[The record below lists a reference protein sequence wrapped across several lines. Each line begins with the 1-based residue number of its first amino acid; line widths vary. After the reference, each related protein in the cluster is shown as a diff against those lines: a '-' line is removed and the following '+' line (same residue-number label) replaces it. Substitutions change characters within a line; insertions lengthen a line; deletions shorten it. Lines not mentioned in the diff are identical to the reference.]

1 MSPNGYDIWDVNSAA
16 GKLVGQAHT
25 VSARHLSHSIPRVQ
39 FNREVAYYA
48 KRIADDVALGRKTP
62 EQGMQAILQEQRNL
76 LDQSLAVARKGQ
88 EAITHAVKRIPL
100 MRLTRPVL
108 QPDPG
113 RLLRFVHAQHLK
125 TLNPNARS
133 TLTVEPPPSPL
144 PESSRFFPRE
154 QWPASIQVH
163 EPGFYVVPKSTT
175 ADKLEAQLFTSRNP
189 AVIAKFKTLNP
200 YLDQVK
206 AGQLIV
212 LSDPNNLR
220 CTREEAYLMA
230 AAEKV
235 NTALQTLTPEEAD
248 FMARHRDE
256 IESFLKHGSTSI
268 GTGVAVF
275 DSNLDSVKNTLRD
288 IEALHQST
296 FLRDGHLRSP
306 EFFVERK
313 RLFGQLDTHLTR
325 FTKKSI
331 GFPDHPNLKSAL
343 GISNRS
349 LVHRWTKAGAPDQIP
364 GYATHMDGIAKA
376 AKYVKYGGWL
386 GTAIG
391 GGASYIKIQDVC
403 GASNTEACKKVK
415 FTETGSF
422 AGGVAGG
429 AAVGLALTGSTAAAM
444 CVALG
449 VPTGGLA
456 TLACG
461 VVVVGAGSFV
471 SGTIGGALGEE
482 MGEVV
487 YEAGK

>member
-1 MSPNGYDIWDVNSAA
+1 MSSNVYDIWDVNSAA

-25 VSARHLSHSIPRVQ
+25 ISARHLSQGIARVQ

-48 KRIADDVALGRKTP
+48 KRIADDVALGRKSP
-62 EQGMQAILQEQRNL
+62 EQGMQAILQEQRDL

-88 EAITHAVKRIPL
+88 DAITHAVKRIPL
-100 MRLTRPVL
+100 MRLTRPAL
-108 QPDPG
+108 QPDPL

-125 TLNPNARS
+125 TLNPHARS
-133 TLTVEPPPSPL
+133 TLTVPPPSP
-144 PESSRFFPRE
+144 PSESFRFFPRE

-175 ADKLEAQLFTSRNP
+175 ADKLEAQLFTSRSP

-235 NTALQTLTPEEAD
+235 NTALQALTPEEAD

-275 DSNLDSVKNTLRD
+275 ASNLDSVKNTLRD
-288 IEALHQST
+288 IEALHQYT
-296 FLRDGHLRSP
+296 FMRDGHLRSS
-306 EFFVERK
+306 EFFAERK
-313 RLFGQLDTHLTR
+313 RLFDQLDTHLTR
-325 FTKKSI
+325 FTKKST
-331 GFPDHPNLKSAL
+331 GFPDHPKLKSAL

-349 LVHRWTKAGAPDQIP
+349 LVHRWTNAGAPDQIP

-391 GGASYIKIQDVC
+391 GGASYMKVQDVC
-403 GASNTEACKKVK
+403 AAGNTDACKKVR

-429 AAVGLALTGSTAAAM
+429 AAVGLALTGSTAAAI
-444 CVALG
+444 CIALG

-456 TLACG
+456 TLGCG
-461 VVVVGAGSFV
+461 VVVVGAGSFA
-471 SGTIGGALGEE
+471 SGTMGGALGEE
-482 MGEVV
+482 MGEVI